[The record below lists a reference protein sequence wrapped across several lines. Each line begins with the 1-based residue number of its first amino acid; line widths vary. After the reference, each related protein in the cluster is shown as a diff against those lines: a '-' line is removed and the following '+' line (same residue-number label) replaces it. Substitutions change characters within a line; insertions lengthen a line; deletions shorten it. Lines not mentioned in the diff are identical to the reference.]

1 MSDTPAAKPAA
12 AVAESSEETGES
24 AADEEEA
31 TPPASASLDDE
42 DARQVT
48 REEAES
54 YAKESNLLFFEASAK
69 VGTNVGEL
77 FTEIAKTIPIETAAP
92 KPAQQAAG
100 GRRGEQQV
108 DLDAGAEAKKGGCC

>member
-1 MSDTPAAKPAA
+1 MT
-12 AVAESSEETGES
+12 SETDATEATGETDETASTTS
-24 AADEEEA
+24 ADDAPVP
-31 TPPASASLDDE
+31 TSAGTLDE

-77 FTEIAKTIPIETAAP
+77 FTEIAKTIPIEAAAP
-92 KPAQQAAG
+92 KPAQQAASS
-100 GRRGEQQV
+100 RRGDQQV
-108 DLDAGAEAKKGGCC
+108 NLDGGAETKKGGCC